1 MSHSSTV
8 LIVEDEANLA
18 DLFGIWLQDQFEVHV
33 AYSGEDAL
41 DIFAEE
47 RIDIILLDRRI
58 QRLSGKEVLQSIRES
73 GDSQQIIMTTAVQP
87 TGKLASIDVDDYLPK
102 PVDRA
107 ELIEA
112 VEAAELVLTYEDS
125 ITDLLSL
132 SARKASL
139 ETNLDEDKLK
149 QDDQYGDLIR
159 RIREL
164 KQQAD
169 ATLQGIESGY
179 QIDMLLREQRI
190 GPQPVEQF

>member
-1 MSHSSTV
+1 M
-8 LIVEDEANLA
+8 
-18 DLFGIWLQDQFEVHV
+18 
-33 AYSGEDAL
+33 
-41 DIFAEE
+41 
-47 RIDIILLDRRI
+47 
-58 QRLSGKEVLQSIRES
+58 
-73 GDSQQIIMTTAVQP
+73 
-87 TGKLASIDVDDYLPK
+87 
-102 PVDRA
+102 
-107 ELIEA
+107 
-112 VEAAELVLTYEDS
+112 VLTYEDS

>member
-87 TGKLASIDVDDYLPK
+87 TGELASIDVDDYLPK